1 MSGEGPTRI
10 MAVEPRLERMGRS
23 GSQPPRRGFFRRWF
37 VRLIKVA
44 LVLGVLGLL
53 TAAGAYWWFV
63 VQNPG
68 DHLDRS
74 HILSVISQ
82 ESPVYYADGTTKL
95 GVFFA
100 DEHRKYVPFD
110 EIPADFVD
118 GLIAA
123 EDQTFFTHSGF
134 SVQGIGRA
142 FVQNLRAG
150 RVVAGG
156 STLTQQTAKNLFER
170 RGRTYKEKLRELAN
184 GLRLERLYSK
194 EDILEFYSNQ
204 FYVNGNGRGLGIAAK
219 FFFDRDDL
227 SELTLVECAFLAGV
241 VKSPNRYNP
250 WVPGEERQARA
261 QLAAKERKD
270 YVVGRMLVE
279 GTVTQAEHDAAIA
292 AEIPFSRGHFR
303 FARSVI
309 LDEVERE
316 LTRPSF
322 QELLARHGIT
332 DLGTS
337 GLQITTTLDAGVQE
351 GAAYAL
357 RHHLSD
363 VGSVLEGPELEALF
377 GEKESLRPLDK
388 DRVRP
393 RLFHRGVLVAVD
405 PESRTATVDLGGVIG
420 ILDADANTRLAR
432 ARKRS
437 ADRNTWVQASRKDVK
452 KLLEELEPFVDRTTL
467 VSIREVGED
476 GTPMLDWE
484 FSPELQ
490 GAVVVLEGGAIRG
503 MVGGS
508 ANADFNRATMAR
520 RQLGSTWK
528 PLLFQAALQLRWAT
542 TDELDNTRA
551 VFPYQATF
559 YYPRPDHR
567 GAPEKVSIA
576 WASTKSENLASIWLL
591 YHLTDRLNPEQF
603 RQAAALVG
611 LVPGDGDWA
620 VQVQTAGVLPTEG
633 KLREGLFDRLKSDI
647 AVDLVFDARDAE
659 AEALAAMH
667 YGLGFADEL
676 DEVRADSSLPKRE
689 KQARLGALRR
699 SLLRQEA
706 LTARFGEARRT
717 ILDRVAEG
725 RPVDEFDLAGFSVE
739 SIDGPDVR
747 LSFGDSVP
755 EGYELLTVARF
766 TALASGELDTA
777 VFGDDD
783 DDDDSAEPADPDEA
797 FEPDAPGL
805 DEGIAA
811 GPRGFDVIQLLARDR
826 VLLEGQLTPE
836 LMATIRTSID
846 EARAAL
852 GPDVDLY
859 SFDMLALCRDF
870 RTLVGLRYL
879 VGLAQRSGVR
889 SPLDPVLSMPL
900 GSSDI
905 TLLEAAQVYEVMLT
919 GSTWRFFADPLAADA
934 SLAKG
939 AAPVELQ
946 EPYDQRR
953 ATPFPDTSI
962 IAQIRMPDG
971 RVLFQAAR
979 EELPVQDAALSADV
993 GGFLRTTVSHGT
1005 GRRAEG
1011 AIRPISDDED
1021 RASRLR
1027 RADVRLPVF
1036 GKTGTTNSYRNS
1048 AFVGMVPTLAPNDD
1062 QLGWGHG
1069 YVIATYVG
1077 YDDNREMKRGSVR
1090 IQGASGSLPVWI
1102 GTAQASA
1109 EASDVGTRADLAEL
1123 AFSGG
1128 RTLPI
1133 DWPDTQVP
1141 ITVDL
1146 RTGLPPTADSPAP
1159 EGDEEGTT
1167 VVYRRRD
1174 ERAFAP
1180 YRPIEEGSRK

>member
-1 MSGEGPTRI
+1 MSGDGPTRI
-10 MAVEPRLERMGRS
+10 MAVEPRLEGHERAPK
-23 GSQPPRRGFFRRWF
+23 PPRRGFVRRWLG
-37 VRLIKVA
+37 RLVKLS
-44 LVLGVLGLL
+44 LVLGGIGLL
-53 TAAGAYWWFV
+53 TLAGAYWWFV
-63 VQNPG
+63 VQHPG
-68 DHLDRS
+68 DHLERT
-74 HILSVISQ
+74 HILSLISQ
-82 ESPVYYADGTTKL
+82 ESPVYYADGTTRL

-100 DEHRKYVPFD
+100 DEHRQYVPFD
-110 EIPADFVD
+110 AIPKDFVD
-118 GLIAA
+118 GLVAA
-123 EDQTFFTHSGF
+123 EDQTFFQHRGF
-134 SVQGIGRA
+134 SLQGIGRA

-194 EDILEFYSNQ
+194 EDIFEFYSNQ

-219 FFFDRDDL
+219 FFFDQDDL
-227 SELTLVECAFLAGV
+227 SKLSLVECAFLAGV

-250 WVPGEERQARA
+250 WVPGEERQTRA

-270 YVVGRMLVE
+270 YVIGRMLAE
-279 GTVTQAEHDAAIA
+279 GMLSQAEHDEARAAQ
-292 AEIPFSRGHFR
+292 IPFSRGHFR
-303 FARSVI
+303 YARSVV

-322 QELLARHGIT
+322 QELLGRHGIT

-337 GLQITTTLDAGVQE
+337 GVQITTTLDQGVQE

-357 RHHLSD
+357 RHHLTE
-363 VGSVLEGPELEALF
+363 VGAVLEGPELEALF
-377 GEKESLRPLDK
+377 GPKEAIRPLDR

-405 PESRTATVDLGGVIG
+405 PEARTATVDLGGVTG
-420 ILDADANTRLAR
+420 VLDADANTRLAR
-432 ARKRS
+432 IRKRS
-437 ADRNTWVQASRKDVK
+437 ADRNTWVQASRKDVT
-452 KLLEELEPFVDRTTL
+452 KLVEELAPFVERTTL
-467 VSIREVGED
+467 VSIREVRED
-476 GTPMLDWE
+476 GTPVLDWE
-484 FSPELQ
+484 LSPELQ
-490 GAVVVLEGGAIRG
+490 GAVVVLEGGAVRG

-528 PLLFQAALQLRWAT
+528 PLLFEAALQLRWSS
-542 TDELDNTRA
+542 TDALDNRRA

-567 GAPEKVSIA
+567 GAPEEVSIA
-576 WASTKSENLASIWLL
+576 WAATKSENLASIWLL

-603 RQAAALVG
+603 RQTAALVG
-611 LVPGDGDWA
+611 LVPGDGTWTET
-620 VQVQTAGVLPTEG
+620 VQTAGVVPTEG

-647 AVDLVFDARDAE
+647 AVDLAFDARDGE

-676 DEVRADSSLPKRE
+676 DEVHADSSLPARE
-689 KQARLGALRR
+689 KEARRGALRR

-706 LTARFGEARRT
+706 LAVRFGEARRI
-717 ILDRVAEG
+717 ILDRVGEG

-739 SIDGPDVR
+739 SRDGGDVR
-747 LSFGDSVP
+747 ISFGDAVP
-755 EGYELLTVARF
+755 EGYEVLTVARF
-766 TALASGELDTA
+766 ADLAAGSGDHGEDL
-777 VFGDDD
+777 FGDDD
-783 DDDDSAEPADPDEA
+783 DSAMPDE
-797 FEPDAPGL
+797 EPTPQSPEGAP
-805 DEGIAA
+805 AA
-811 GPRGFDVIQLLARDR
+811 SPRGFDVVRLLAPDR
-826 VLLEGQLTPE
+826 VLLEGQLSPS
-836 LMATIRTSID
+836 LVATVRTSID
-846 EARAAL
+846 EARGAL
-852 GPDVDLY
+852 GSDVDLY

-919 GSTWRFFADPLAADA
+919 GSTWRFFPDPLAADA
-934 SLAKG
+934 SLAAKG
-939 AAPVELQ
+939 AAVDLL
-946 EPYDQRR
+946 EPYDERR
-953 ATPFPDTSI
+953 ATAFPDVSLI
-962 IAQIRMPDG
+962 DSIRMPDG
-971 RVLFQAAR
+971 RVIYQAAR
-979 EELPVQDAALSADV
+979 EERRVQDAALSADL
-993 GGFLRTTVSHGT
+993 GGLLRTTVSHGT
-1005 GRRAEG
+1005 GRRAEE
-1011 AIRPISDDED
+1011 AIRPTSDDED
-1021 RASRLR
+1021 RAARLR
-1027 RADVRLPVF
+1027 RSDVRLPVF

-1048 AFVGMVPTLAPNDD
+1048 AFVGMVPSLAPGED

-1102 GTAQASA
+1102 GTAQAAA
-1109 EASDVGTRADLAEL
+1109 EASEVGTRVDLAEL

-1133 DWPDTQVP
+1133 VWPDTQVP
-1141 ITVDL
+1141 IAVDL
-1146 RTGLPPTADSPAP
+1146 RTGLPPSAGRPAP
-1159 EGDEEGTT
+1159 EGEEGGTT
-1167 VVYRRRD
+1167 VLHRRRD

-1180 YRPIEEGSRK
+1180 YRPIEEGLRK